1 MPRKYKFEVVVEEGS
16 DEFWESL
23 DEKGVSGCDDIKAE
37 IEMCL
42 DSLSPD
48 VTLVEYRNEE

>member
-1 MPRKYKFEVVVEEGS
+1 MPRRYKFEVIVDEGS

-23 DEKGVSGCDDIKAE
+23 DEKNSTGCDDVQTE
-37 IEMCL
+37 IEMNL
-42 DSLSPD
+42 DALSPT

>member
-1 MPRKYKFEVVVEEGS
+1 MPRKYKFEVIVEEGC

-23 DEKGVSGCDDIKAE
+23 DKKGVSGCDDIKTE

>member
-1 MPRKYKFEVVVEEGS
+1 MPRKYKFEVIVEEGS

-23 DEKGVSGCDDIKAE
+23 DEKGVSGCDDIKTE

-42 DSLSPD
+42 DGLSPE
-48 VTLVEYRNEE
+48 VKLVEYRNEE